1 MKNNKMDSLDCCNS
15 SLQSKNTAR
24 CNLSTNKLT
33 IGCCEFDKKQM
44 KEIAFQFAHDLMDY
58 FDNGGDLTNLSA
70 KSVYSLLSDTFKSNS

>member
-15 SLQSKNTAR
+15 SLQSKNTAH

-44 KEIAFQFAHDLMDY
+44 EEIAFQFAHDLMDY
-58 FDNGGDLTNLSA
+58 FDNGGDLINLSA
-70 KSVYSLLSDTFKSNS
+70 KSVYSLLLDTFKSNN

>member
-44 KEIAFQFAHDLMDY
+44 KEIAFQFAHDLMAY
-58 FDNGGDLTNLSA
+58 FDNGGDLINLSA
-70 KSVYSLLSDTFKSNS
+70 KSVYSLLSDIFKSNN